1 MSVNETSTR
10 FRFGANGTKALID
23 ASDSDVWRSFNVRR
37 AGRENPLSVS
47 KLARS
52 CANVVS
58 VCRFVRARVV

>member
-10 FRFGANGTKALID
+10 LMFGTNGIKALID
-23 ASDSDVWRSFNVRR
+23 ASESDVWRSFNVRR
-37 AGRENPLSVS
+37 AGRENPFSIS

-58 VCRFVRARVV
+58 VCKFVRVRVV